1 MKKKIEALTGKTV
14 RLFWN
19 ENGWYHNFVGVIG
32 KIGETHFNFKING
45 EMIFRV
51 KYINATDFKEI
62 KTNYEITNYKVKG
75 YKIPKL

>member
-1 MKKKIEALTGKTV
+1 MKAKIKALTGKTV

-32 KIGETHFNFKING
+32 KIREKQFNFKIND

-51 KYINATDFKEI
+51 KYINTTNFKLI
-62 KTNYEITNYKVKG
+62 K
-75 YKIPKL
+75 